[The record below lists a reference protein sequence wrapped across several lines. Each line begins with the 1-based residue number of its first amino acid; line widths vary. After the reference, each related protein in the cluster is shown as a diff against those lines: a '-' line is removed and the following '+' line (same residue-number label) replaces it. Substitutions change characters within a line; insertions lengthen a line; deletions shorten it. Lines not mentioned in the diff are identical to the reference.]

1 MWHLLILRPSCNF
14 RDGAVIRNVIV
25 NFRSYLSQLPFNDC
39 YLLGLIHVLPT
50 CPSKY
55 HSFYKCLSFEAREI
69 NTRDIMLGFTSLFLF
84 IKSYANCLIAEIN
97 QLCYKGVLR
106 TVTLGSTNGLCT
118 WRCSSIMAFQ
128 PVIVPVGRIAL
139 GRILNV
145 VGSILDRYLD
155 LSNIDRV
162 LFQFYTLYLD
172 LSLSSQF
179 NTNSIVDSGS
189 CVESYPEL
197 TFTLSYPDTDICLT
211 FLSPFLGV
219 VNLTQMNNI
228 LESDWIFICCI
239 FLISGHWTNL
249 SVL

>member
-1 MWHLLILRPSCNF
+1 MCSCVGPIIDVQMKLKVFIKEKLTCKNILYLFDTAHVRVRDVFLPSVYDALLILRPSCNF

-118 WRCSSIMAFQ
+118 WRCSSI
-128 PVIVPVGRIAL
+128 IVG
-139 GRILNV
+139 
-145 VGSILDRYLD
+145 
-155 LSNIDRV
+155 
-162 LFQFYTLYLD
+162 
-172 LSLSSQF
+172 
-179 NTNSIVDSGS
+179 
-189 CVESYPEL
+189 
-197 TFTLSYPDTDICLT
+197 
-211 FLSPFLGV
+211 GV
-219 VNLTQMNNI
+219 
-228 LESDWIFICCI
+228 
-239 FLISGHWTNL
+239 H
-249 SVL
+249 